1 MLCNKGDASLA
12 RMGERTQY
20 APGTFS
26 WTDLS
31 TTDQDA
37 AKAFYAGLF
46 GWQADD
52 RPVDEST
59 VYSMQ
64 LIDGKAVAAISPQPA
79 LQREAGVPP
88 LWNSYITVASAD
100 DAAARAGEFGGT
112 VHAPPFDVMDAG
124 RMAVIQDPTGAFFMI
139 WEPRATIGAER
150 VNAPGALCWN
160 ELATPDFD
168 AAQAFYGDLFGWT
181 FDAFEGS
188 EMPYYT
194 IKNGEANNGGMRAP
208 QPGEPPNWLVYFGT
222 EDTDASLAKV
232 QEGGGSALG
241 PAMDL
246 PMGRIGIAQDPQ
258 GATFALYAGQLEP

>member
-1 MLCNKGDASLA
+1 MLCNKSNASLA
-12 RMGERTQY
+12 GMGERTQY

-79 LQREAGVPP
+79 QQREAGVPP

-100 DAAARAGEFGGT
+100 DAAARAGELGGDRARAALRR
-112 VHAPPFDVMDAG
+112 HG
-124 RMAVIQDPTGAFFMI
+124 RRPDGRDPGPHGRVLHGLG
-139 WEPRATIGAER
+139 PRATIGAER

-181 FDAFEGS
+181 FDAFEGRRCPTTRS
-188 EMPYYT
+188 RTRGQQRRHARP
-194 IKNGEANNGGMRAP
+194 AARRAA
-208 QPGEPPNWLVYFGT
+208 E
-222 EDTDASLAKV
+222 LAGV
-232 QEGGGSALG
+232 L
-241 PAMDL
+241 
-246 PMGRIGIAQDPQ
+246 RH
-258 GATFALYAGQLEP
+258 